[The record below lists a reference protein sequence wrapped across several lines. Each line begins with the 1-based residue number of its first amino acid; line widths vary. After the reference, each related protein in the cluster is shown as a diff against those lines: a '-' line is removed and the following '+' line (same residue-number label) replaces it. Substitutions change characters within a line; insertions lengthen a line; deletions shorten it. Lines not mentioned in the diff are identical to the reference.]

1 MAGVL
6 RVIHKSL
13 SRKSHAA
20 WLSSAVSS
28 RKVGISPLFMDKS
41 LARPVVTG
49 PPARERLV
57 APYGPTGYTGLL
69 TLRTAQMLV
78 LSLRSFW
85 CFGV

>member
-6 RVIHKSL
+6 RVVHKSL

-57 APYGPTGYTGLL
+57 APYSFSSYAGLL
-69 TLRTAQMLV
+69 VLRTAQKFV
-78 LSLRSFW
+78 TSLRSAW
-85 CFGV
+85 CFGD